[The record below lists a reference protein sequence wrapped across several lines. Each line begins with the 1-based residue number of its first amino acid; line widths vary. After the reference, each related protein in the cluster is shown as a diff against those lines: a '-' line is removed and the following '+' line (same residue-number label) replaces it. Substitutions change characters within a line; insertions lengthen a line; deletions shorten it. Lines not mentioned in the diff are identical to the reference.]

1 MESAWSRVVGGE
13 KDATRARAD
22 SDRDRREAGM
32 TRAQKASLLRQAVL
46 ELQTIAFGLLDADL
60 VGASDT
66 IARCGQE
73 VERMREEFTAFERV
87 AAEAVR

>member
-1 MESAWSRVVGGE
+1 
-13 KDATRARAD
+13 
-22 SDRDRREAGM
+22 M

>member
-32 TRAQKASLLRQAVL
+32 TRAQNASLLRQAVL

-60 VGASDT
+60 VGAGDAV
-66 IARCGQE
+66 ARCGQE
-73 VERMREEFTAFERV
+73 LERMREEFVVFTRV
-87 AAEAVR
+87 PVEATR